1 MALVAWGPPVALGR
15 PAPDQGCPV
24 LNLDYSGAME
34 ALQVVRVCLDVP
46 AFQGRPLA
54 AKRHLLVLDYLGQ
67 EFQFLVPLVAIRDQV
82 TERLPFLVQAGH
94 PAVQVVAVK
103 DWGQVL
109 QAHRELEDKVRA
121 LAAEAPS
128 LQEPGVLALAVQQNH
143 VVP

>member
-34 ALQVVRVCLDVP
+34 ALQVVRVCLEVP

-67 EFQFLVPLVAIRDQV
+67 EFQFLVALAAIRDQV
-82 TERLPFLVQAGH
+82 TERPPLLVQAGH
-94 PAVQVVAVK
+94 PAVPVLAVEA
-103 DWGQVL
+103 WCQGL
-109 QAHRELEDKVRA
+109 QAQRGLEDKVRA
-121 LAAEAPS
+121 LAAAAPS
-128 LQEPGVLALAVQQNH
+128 LQAAAVLAVGAREVH